1 MVSGQVP
8 DVTSVIEVL
17 ICVFVTLATVAR
29 CSEAVLSTI
38 ANVAS
43 IRLVGAQKVVID
55 LLVWINSEPLVVIP
69 GHGTVVAIWNLTSV
83 RLSLQITHVH
93 LTFWRLHLV
102 SKLLWLSH
110 VWVSLNWLVVFL
122 SVHLLI

>member
-8 DVTSVIEVL
+8 DVTSVVEVL
-17 ICVFVTLATVAR
+17 VSVFVTLASVAR

-83 RLSLQITHVH
+83 WLSLQITHVH

-102 SKLLWLSH
+102 S
-110 VWVSLNWLVVFL
+110 
-122 SVHLLI
+122 